1 MPSRT
6 NAAARNPALT
16 PEDPGRALFDSY
28 SELFGRLLE
37 VPAGLGFFDHEATCT
52 AHRGKLRMADASLA
66 IKQLLAHPGRSS
78 LPAVHEVLLGREPA
92 AILVMQDS
100 QGRFLGALVVQVS
113 EQAWRSWAPRPGKVV
128 ATRLKPALELL
139 QRQMRAVPAPARV
152 QVLEE
157 RTQELEWLFSV
168 SSRLSGTGGDDQQL
182 GALLQEAS
190 ERIGAAFAGIVIPE
204 KRINVVHATQAAGQ
218 LAQSFSKTSS
228 HLLNWVQRRAQPLV
242 VNSPPKQAD
251 ALQSCRVLAV
261 PVVQKSGR
269 VLGLLAFFNPVSG
282 CEFASRHVYLARHLG
297 RQVATMLEAQFDLAT
312 GLYTRAALEQKFGKC
327 GPGDDCPEGSV
338 IYFDI
343 DRLHLVNEVHGFEIG
358 DEVIVRIADLLAPPL
373 VPAGALSARISGDR
387 FAIILR
393 QQNPDEAMVIAGEIQ
408 SAVARI
414 RIGPE
419 GERSELS
426 LSCGIAALIDVPQ
439 ALPRA
444 LAAAELACKMAKDR
458 GRGRT
463 ELYATADSSMM
474 RRQDDVL
481 AVGRLRAALKSD
493 RLMLYAQRIEPLQ
506 GKDRPFGYEILVRMR
521 DEDGNVIAPGEFISA
536 AQRYQLLPSIDRWV
550 VERSLR
556 QLAPFA
562 GLLRH
567 REISM
572 SINVSGQSVGDPAF
586 MQRFAQQL
594 GESGI
599 APSTI
604 TVEITEQTA
613 VSNVARAIE
622 MVRSLRQLGCRL
634 ALDDFGTGVNSLTYL
649 KGFPITRVKIDGSFI
664 RDLLTDAKS
673 EETVK
678 AIVQLAK
685 GMQIDTVAEFVE
697 NEELARKVRRMG
709 IDYAQGYAFGRP
721 EPLERILDQLQH
733 DEDNRPH
740 RFEFEI

>member
-1 MPSRT
+1 MPSST
-6 NAAARNPALT
+6 HAAAKRLQPT
-16 PEDPGRALFDSY
+16 GEDPASALFASY
-28 SELFGRLLE
+28 AELFSRLLGA
-37 VPAGLGFFDHEATCT
+37 PAALGLFDHAGACT
-52 AHRGKLRMADASLA
+52 AHRGKLRVAEAARA
-66 IKQLLAHPGRSS
+66 IKELLAHPGKTS
-78 LPAVHEVLLGREPA
+78 LPAAHEVLLGREPA

-100 QGRFLGALVVQVS
+100 QCRFLGALVVQMN
-113 EQAWRSWAPRPGKVV
+113 EQAWRSCEPHPAKVIL
-128 ATRLKPALELL
+128 ARLKPALELL
-139 QRQMRAVPAPARV
+139 QRDLLHVPAPPRV
-152 QVLEE
+152 RVLEE
-157 RTQELEWLFSV
+157 RTQELEWLFGV
-168 SSRLSGTGGDDQQL
+168 SSRLGGTGGDDQQL
-182 GALLQEAS
+182 SALLQEAS
-190 ERIGAAFAGIVIPE
+190 ARIGAAFAGIVIPE
-204 KRINVVHATQAAGQ
+204 KRISLVHATANAGQ
-218 LAQSFSKTSS
+218 LADSFRKTST
-228 HLLNWVQRRAQPLV
+228 HLLNWVQRRSQPLV

-251 ALQSCRVLAV
+251 AHQSCRVLAV
-261 PVVQKSGR
+261 PVVQKAGR
-269 VLGLLAFFNPVSG
+269 VMGLLAFFNPVAG
-282 CEFASRHVYLARHLG
+282 TEFASRHVYLARHLG

-312 GLYTRAALEQKFGKC
+312 GLYTRAALEQEFGKC
-327 GPGDDCPEGSV
+327 GPGEGCPAGSV

-373 VPAGALSARISGDR
+373 VPAGALVARISGDR
-387 FAIILR
+387 FAIILQDR
-393 QQNPDEAMVIAGEIQ
+393 DTDQAMAIAGEIQ

-414 RIGPE
+414 LIGPE
-419 GERSELS
+419 GERNELS
-426 LSCGIAALIDVPQ
+426 LSCGIAALVDVPQ

-481 AVGRLRAALKSD
+481 AVGRLRSALKAD
-493 RLMLYAQRIEPLQ
+493 RLLLYAQRIEPLQ

-521 DEDGNVIAPGEFISA
+521 DEAGNVIAPADFISA

-550 VERSLR
+550 FERSLR
-556 QLAPFA
+556 QLAPYA

-594 GESGI
+594 GESGL
-599 APSTI
+599 APATI

-664 RDLLTDAKS
+664 RDLLTDRKS

-685 GMQIDTVAEFVE
+685 GMGIDTVAEFVE
-697 NEELARKVRRMG
+697 NDELARKVRRMG

-721 EPLERILDQLQH
+721 EPLDLILDQLQ
-733 DEDNRPH
+733 EEEANRPH
-740 RFEFEI
+740 RFEFDI